1 MKTYTWNYAVE
12 GIFTFMPLY
21 ITVEAETEKEAKDEA
36 IVKIQ
41 STHGDRDRKIT
52 FFTLDIK

>member
-1 MKTYTWNYAVE
+1 MNKTYTWNYAVE

-41 STHGDRDRKIT
+41 STHGDRKIT

>member
-1 MKTYTWNYAVE
+1 MNKTYTWNYTVE
-12 GIFTFMPLY
+12 GIRTFIPLY

-41 STHGDRDRKIT
+41 SAHRDRKIT